1 MDKLYNI
8 QQLKKCFGQQTK
20 FYILDISKTIKLLD
34 EIEQSLDDTIIW
46 KLQAENKINFK
57 YTPMEEHTEC
67 NQQEDNN
74 LVFYHGT
81 GEQDDPIQIDW
92 LRRSEDEPYC
102 ILTVLL
108 DGRGIGLLYVWCM
121 FLILYMRFYA

>member
-20 FYILDISKTIKLLD
+20 SYILDISKAIKLLD

-57 YTPMEEHTEC
+57 
-67 NQQEDNN
+67 
-74 LVFYHGT
+74 
-81 GEQDDPIQIDW
+81 
-92 LRRSEDEPYC
+92 
-102 ILTVLL
+102 
-108 DGRGIGLLYVWCM
+108 
-121 FLILYMRFYA
+121 